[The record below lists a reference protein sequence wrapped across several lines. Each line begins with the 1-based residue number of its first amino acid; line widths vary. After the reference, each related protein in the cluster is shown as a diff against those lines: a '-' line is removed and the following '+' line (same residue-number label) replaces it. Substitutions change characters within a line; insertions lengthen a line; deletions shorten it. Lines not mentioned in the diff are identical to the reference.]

1 MKITTNG
8 LRVLLNSIE
17 LLDTEVPSL
26 KNYISENLEK
36 LQSVNLEVPSWAETY
51 EIEFEIFLANFLISL
66 GLHHE
71 LKEYKDLELDDGLTK
86 LTDRMVHMFDDDF
99 ESMST
104 DEAKAFTM
112 WAMSL
117 TYVMFSSLKCL
128 MIYGHYINGLIQ
140 IARTHKNTA
149 KGDNALLK
157 AVRIDPC
164 VINCPTASS
173 RLSYAVLFGD
183 HKFLKKLRNALSG
196 KLGTREAKQYQ
207 KMRFVLQVLHEA
219 GAANMTDHEL
229 NDLFVKELKLYS
241 DSQGTSEKNIKEFAY
256 NFKKQKS
263 TIQKDKK

>member
-1 MKITTNG
+1 MKITIYG
-8 LRVLLNSIE
+8 LRILLNNIE

-51 EIEFEIFLANFLISL
+51 EIEFEIFLANFLVSL
-66 GLHHE
+66 ELHHE
-71 LKEYKDLELDDGLTK
+71 LKEYKDLELEAGLTK
-86 LTDRMVHMFDDDF
+86 LMDRMIHMFDDEL

-104 DEAKAFTM
+104 DEAKTFTM

-117 TYVMFSSLKCL
+117 TYVMFSSLKSL
-128 MIYGHYINGLIQ
+128 MIYGHYINELIQ
-140 IARTHKNTA
+140 IARTYKNTA